1 MTDKGTDESQM
12 LVLYGTSACHL
23 CEQAEA
29 LLAAALPVGGDNG
42 YRKVDIST
50 DDALFERYGW
60 IIPVIARSD
69 GKELNWPFDGVSLG
83 EFLN

>member
-1 MTDKGTDESQM
+1 VTDKETDESQM

-29 LLAAALPVGGDNG
+29 LLVAALPTGGG
-42 YRKVDIST
+42 VCYRKVDIST

-60 IIPVIARSD
+60 IIPVLARPD
-69 GKELNWPFDGVSLG
+69 GKELSWPFDGVILG
-83 EFLN
+83 EFID

>member
-1 MTDKGTDESQM
+1 VTDKDTDESQM

-29 LLAAALPVGGDNG
+29 LLVEALPAGGDVC

-60 IIPVIARSD
+60 IIPVLARPD
-69 GKELNWPFDGVSLG
+69 GKELSWPFDGVILG
-83 EFLN
+83 EFID